1 MNPME
6 LDKDN
11 SGDIATARRLL
22 GPQCRTHS
30 APELRTVGSQLAWL
44 CPDCGALISSRDVTG
59 EEYPK
64 TLARKR
70 QERREQLVAES
81 VETLKHDDYIPSTQG
96 GYVILRED
104 LEAAARR
111 YHHLHDIAIALDVHS
126 SSVTRAAKRYGI
138 PLPE

>member
-1 MNPME
+1 MSPME
-6 LDKDN
+6 RDTDN
-11 SGDIATARRLL
+11 SGDIATARHLL

-44 CPDCGALISSRDVTG
+44 CPDCGALVSHRDVTG
-59 EEYPK
+59 EEYSK

-70 QERREQLVAES
+70 EERWEQLVAES
-81 VETLKHDDYIPSTQG
+81 VETHGYYVPSTG
-96 GYVILRED
+96 ARCVILRED

-138 PLPE
+138 ALPE